1 MRLLCFPHMSSPAA
15 KRFSAAP
22 PSAVSH
28 VTLALTLLT
37 TLNLVNYLD
46 RYVLPGVQ
54 PLIQQDFHIT
64 DDQVGALSSAFFFVY
79 MFAAPLMG
87 WMGDRWSRK
96 PLLIAGGLI
105 WSVATL
111 LTATVHTYHEL
122 LFRHAIVGIGE
133 ASFCIFA
140 PSLLSDLYRARD
152 RNRVLSIFYVAI
164 PLGAALG
171 YLIGGMLGQR
181 YGWRN
186 PFYVAAVPG
195 LIATL
200 LFWWKVPEPVRGAF
214 DAPTDLPKAGSSSI
228 GNSVVALSRNYGYQL
243 SVLGMAMMTFSIGG
257 IAIWMPTFLHRNA
270 GYSLSNAGFALGAIT
285 AVDGIAGTWMGG
297 WLAQRWLRTNH
308 RALFLLSAISMLLAI
323 PGALLAFFGPQR
335 FVLPGVAIAEFF
347 LFLNTGPLN
356 TAIVNSVSA
365 TIRSTALAIELFLIH
380 ALGDVPSPKL
390 IGWVSDRTNLG
401 VGLGLTLIA
410 MAISAIALF
419 AGARFAPPLA
429 DSAQPAAAAA

>member
-1 MRLLCFPHMSSPAA
+1 MDSPAA

-22 PSAVSH
+22 ASSASH
-28 VTLALTLLT
+28 ATLALTLLT
-37 TLNLVNYLD
+37 ILNLVNYLD

-54 PLIQQDFHIT
+54 PLIQQDFHLS

-79 MFAAPLMG
+79 MFAAPLIG

-111 LTATVHTYHEL
+111 FTATVHTYHEL
-122 LFRHAIVGIGE
+122 FFRHAIVGIGE

-164 PLGAALG
+164 PVGAALG

-195 LIATL
+195 FIATL
-200 LFWWKVPEPVRGAF
+200 LFWWKVPEPARGGCDVA
-214 DAPTDLPKAGSSSI
+214 TDSAAKPSPPIRS
-228 GNSVVALSRNYGYQL
+228 ALVGLFRNYGYQL

-257 IAIWMPTFLHRNA
+257 ISIWMPTFLHRNA
-270 GYSLSNAGFALGAIT
+270 GYSLSHAGFALGVIT
-285 AVDGIAGTWMGG
+285 AIDGIAGTWMGG

-308 RALFLLSAISMLLAI
+308 RALFLLSALSVLLAI

-335 FVLPGVAIAEFF
+335 FVLPGVALAEFF

-390 IGWVSDRTNLG
+390 IGWVSDRTNLSM
-401 VGLGLTLIA
+401 GLGLTLIA

-419 AGARFAPPLA
+419 AGARFAAPLA
-429 DSAQPAAAAA
+429 DGDPHPAAATA